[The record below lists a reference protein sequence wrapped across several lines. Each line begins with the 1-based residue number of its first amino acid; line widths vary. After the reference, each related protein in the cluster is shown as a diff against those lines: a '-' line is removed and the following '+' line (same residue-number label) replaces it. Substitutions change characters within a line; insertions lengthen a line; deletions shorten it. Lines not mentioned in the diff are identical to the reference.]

1 MYKDGFKDYCYIYGY
16 SSDISVWIK
25 KSIELFSEIGFILKS
40 VSYDINY
47 ERFERKSLN
56 KFLNEF
62 DLDNEASVEKLY
74 SFTIFYGK
82 NLKYPDSWSYGV
94 RFDKPS
100 SSLQIF
106 FDKSVENSAEIILKI
121 LQSYLEDK
129 IINFGYFSLESPAGR
144 ETSLNL
150 YKEDNHSWWL
160 ALNPRNRQIL
170 YNSSPK
176 LRHIY
181 PCNIINRDFY
191 YYKEKE
197 FSFKEWIKD
206 SENGT
211 LKKIGSENWLW
222 TVPHNRL
229 HEIGKLFYEKN
240 LLLGVKDTAF
250 NLI

>member
-1 MYKDGFKDYCYIYGY
+1 MYKEGFKDYCYIYGY
-16 SSDISVWIK
+16 SSNISEWIK
-25 KSIELFSEIGFILKS
+25 KSIKLFSEIGFTLKS

-47 ERFERKSLN
+47 EGLERKSLS
-56 KFLNEF
+56 KFLSEF
-62 DLDNEASVEKLY
+62 DLDKDGSVENLY

-82 NLKYPDSWSYGV
+82 NLKHPDSWSYGV

-100 SSLQIF
+100 SSLQFF

-129 IINFGYFSLESPAGR
+129 IINFGYFSLESLAGR
-144 ETSLNL
+144 EISLNL
-150 YKEDNHSWWL
+150 YNEDNHSWWL
-160 ALNPRNRQIL
+160 ALNPRNREIL

-181 PCNIINRDFY
+181 PCNIINREFY
-191 YYKEKE
+191 NYKDKD
-197 FSFKEWIKD
+197 FSFNEWIKD

-211 LKKIGSENWLW
+211 LKKIGRENWLW
-222 TVPHNRL
+222 IVPYSRL
-229 HEIGKLFYEKN
+229 HEIGKMFYEKH
-240 LLLGVKDTAF
+240 LLIGVKDTTF